1 MSNLAEKDG
10 KHVFTM
16 NVFVNLSFARDNN
29 VKNPLKSF
37 SCCVHH
43 VMFSNNSQFRSCLVV
58 LFSLKT
64 TSAKFE
70 NSLIHENV

>member
-29 VKNPLKSF
+29 VKNPLKFF
-37 SCCVHH
+37 SCRVHH
-43 VMFSNNSQFRSCLVV
+43 VMFSNNSQF
-58 LFSLKT
+58 SLKT
-64 TSAKFE
+64 TLAKFE